1 MKNSIFGLFVFAL
14 FLTLGSCKNES
25 KPTETPAATTETP
38 AATPAETPATT
49 PAAGEVTAPP
59 AATTPEPAQNAKG
72 VWHFTCAKGCEGG
85 AGAAGNCAKCNGP
98 LSHNQAYHQQ

>member
-38 AATPAETPATT
+38 AATPAETPAAT
-49 PAAGEVTAPP
+49 PAAGEVTPPP
-59 AATTPEPAQNAKG
+59 ATTTPEPAQNANG
-72 VWHFTCAKGCEGG
+72 VLHFHC
-85 AGAAGNCAKCNGP
+85 
-98 LSHNQAYHQQ
+98 S